1 MEEPI
6 DQPMTNGFDEET
18 HLPFSEDE
26 EKVLALYDQLQE
38 LRLEIAIINGQR
50 SHQPDEPS
58 SITPDDTRKAQTD
71 LLESRAKYVLRND
84 VIEAVMMA
92 NPILKAVHNGTD
104 ASSVDRDLL
113 PYVERRDDATIS
125 VAKQAAAS
133 DKQLNKLTTVQ
144 SETLRISRQNV
155 ELTAELLKLA
165 EEVKQKKLGRNDN
178 PKAKQEQE
186 ALEAKLKESKQRWRV
201 MKGVAS
207 GIVVGSG
214 VDWAQDDGLRQ
225 TVLDPET
232 EE

>member
-6 DQPMTNGFDEET
+6 DQPMTDGLDEET
-18 HLPFSEDE
+18 HLPLSEDE

-50 SHQPDEPS
+50 SQQPDRPS
-58 SITPDDTRKAQTD
+58 NYTPEDIRKTQTD

-84 VIEAVMMA
+84 VIEGVMMV

-125 VAKQAAAS
+125 VAKQATES
-133 DKQLNKLTTVQ
+133 DQQLTKLSAVQ
-144 SETLRISRQNV
+144 SETLRVSRQNV

-165 EEVKQKKLGRNDN
+165 EEVKRKKTGRTDD

-186 ALEAKLKESKQRWRV
+186 ALQVKVKESKQRWRV

-214 VDWAQDDGLRQ
+214 VAWAQDDELRE